1 MLRLLLLS
9 LFAIPLFL
17 TAQQPVGDDLI
28 EARHLEA
35 ILNDSQ
41 QLVLHTPTQPDHIFN
56 LSETMPLR
64 TRDIAEGRWLLLSF
78 RARTD
83 SSSLETGE
91 AKLQWVLRQSDRH
104 QETLARTLSVGNE
117 WRTYHFPLR
126 TTRSI
131 HARDLQL
138 NVNYGYPPQ
147 RVVLSDVA
155 LTLYP
160 ESVEESELPRTRI
173 SYPGREQDAAWRA
186 AAADR
191 IERHRKGDFTLA
203 VRDGDGN
210 PLPDAEV
217 NVSLERHHF
226 GWGAAVRARELL
238 RYPEHLDRV
247 ADAFN
252 LVVFENDLKIKH
264 WNKEGNAE
272 RTLKAIDLVKD
283 RDLEVKGHVLI
294 WPGFNHL
301 PPEFR
306 KMEGRPEAVRSAM
319 DGHVR
324 DILAVFG
331 DRVDRWDVVNE
342 TYTNRDLQRITGSEA
357 VIEHGFTYLR
367 EHFPQARRFTNEY
380 GIISR
385 GGHNGKKQHWYR
397 DFVVRIDSATGG
409 LVDGIGLQSHM
420 GSDLTPPE
428 RVIELLDFYAAT
440 GKTISISEF
449 TLDIDDD
456 PLREDYTRDYL
467 TAAFSHP
474 AVSEFLFWGYYAPTH
489 PKASIFQADWTP
501 GPMGRAYFDLVHD
514 TWTTELQLTT
524 DDRGEVRGRGFY
536 GRYTYTVD
544 HKGQQYSGTFSVL
557 PLNDEPTGD
566 EVKIISIEARK

>member
-1 MLRLLLLS
+1 MLRPLLLIAYL
-9 LFAIPLFL
+9 IPALL
-17 TAQQPVGDDLI
+17 AAQLPTGTQLIAADRMAALLDDS
-28 EARHLEA
+28 A
-35 ILNDSQ
+35 
-41 QLVLHTPTQPDHIFN
+41 QLVLETPSQPDHIFN
-56 LSETMPLR
+56 LSEPMPLR
-64 TRDIAEGRWLLLSF
+64 TRDIPEGRWLLLSF

-104 QETLARTLSVGNE
+104 QETLARTLSVGNS
-117 WRTYHFPLR
+117 WRTYQFPLF
-126 TTRSI
+126 TTRAIS
-131 HARDLQL
+131 AKDLQL

-160 ESVEESELPRTRI
+160 ESVEKTDLPRTRI
-173 SYPGREQDAAWRA
+173 SYPGREPDAAWRTE
-186 AAADR
+186 AADR
-191 IERHRKGDFTLA
+191 IERHRKDDFTLV
-203 VRDGDGN
+203 VRDAEGK

-217 NVSLERHHF
+217 HVILERHHF
-226 GWGAAVRARELL
+226 GWGAAVRARDLT
-238 RYPEHLDRV
+238 RHPEHLDHV

-264 WNKEGNAE
+264 WNKDGNSD
-272 RTLKAIDLVKD
+272 RTLQAIDLVKD
-283 RDLEVKGHVLI
+283 RGLEVKGHVLI

-306 KMEGRPEAVRSAM
+306 AMEGRPEAVRKAM

-342 TYTNRDLQRITGSEA
+342 TYTNRDLQRITGSEE
-357 VIEHGFTYLR
+357 VIEHGFAYLHER
-367 EHFPQARRFTNEY
+367 FPHARRFTNEY

-385 GGHNGKKQHWYR
+385 GGHNGKKQAWYR
-397 DFVVRIDSATGG
+397 DFVTRIDSATGG
-409 LVDGIGLQSHM
+409 LVDGIGIQSHM
-420 GSDLTPPE
+420 GSDLTPPA
-428 RVIELLDFYAAT
+428 RVIELLGYYAAT
-440 GKTISISEF
+440 GKAISISEF

-456 PLREDYTRDYL
+456 QLREDYTRDYL

-489 PKASIFQADWTP
+489 PKASIFRADWTP
-501 GPMGRAYFDLVHD
+501 GAMGRAYFDMVLD
-514 TWTTELQLTT
+514 QWTTELQLTT
-524 DDRGEVRGRGFY
+524 DDRGEAKGRGFF
-536 GRYTYTVD
+536 GRYVYTVD
-544 HKGQQYSGTFSVL
+544 HGGQRHTGTFSVL
-557 PLNDEPTGD
+557 PATDGEKDG
-566 EVKIISIEARK
+566 EVHISIEARK